1 MKYEVKGSLPKV
13 GPFLKTIKNYKIMEN
28 EETLIEEPKMN
39 VTPIYVPENIEYIS
53 EWKDFKYP
61 MGHVILDKTI
71 CGCGFTEYCLN
82 NDIPIL
88 LCSPRKRLLENK
100 EEQHNSERG
109 REKGLRE
116 VYYFKNEYDRTLG
129 YDGGEDEITNTTN
142 PEPETVNT
150 PFGSISKLDE
160 LQIKEN
166 LDDVGD
172 SAKEEYLKQIK
183 NNLRSY
189 IESCSEIYCRQH
201 GESGKPFKI
210 IVTYDSLHHVLDVL
224 NEYYSSSSYAIVV
237 DEFQSIFMDASFKA
251 TVELDFVSD
260 LQNCTNVLYLSATP
274 MLEKYLGMIDEFKD
288 LPMYKFI
295 WPSSR
300 VENVRTELRIVPSIP
315 KELKLLIERYRNGQY
330 PDKVLS
336 DGTVKYSKELVIFM
350 NSITSICS
358 IIKKNDLKPDEVNVI
373 CADSS
378 KNIKKLKSVG
388 HEIGRIPMEGEY
400 HKMFTFC
407 TRTSYLGADFYST
420 NAFTVV
426 CSDCNIQTMT
436 VDIVLDLPQILGRQR
451 LRENVF
457 RNEALILYHSETK
470 KGAMINAQKLVND
483 EKVKGKERMT
493 LDLLE
498 RYNKMDDYGKLIW
511 GKVAKERDKS
521 NLYKDDYIGVSSR
534 TGEAKFNYLVMVA
547 DMRAWDVTRREYIDE
562 ITIKR
567 GIESINSVNVE
578 VIDGNIELELQQAYD
593 HLLSEFNKDN
603 NFVRRMKL
611 LCDTY
616 FQYPEFYTKYANSP
630 LPCMIPIEYQNYINI
645 LGFEKIRAVGYIE
658 IEILKEI
665 ETLNNLN
672 TVDISS
678 LFTVG
683 EKYTKK
689 YIKETLG
696 EFYNTNKIHKTP
708 KASDLDEYFILKSI
722 KLKVLDKWENGFEII
737 SKK

>member
-1 MKYEVKGSLPKV
+1 
-13 GPFLKTIKNYKIMEN
+13 MEN

-39 VTPIYVPENIEYIS
+39 VIPIYVPENIEYIS
-53 EWKDFKYP
+53 EWKDFDYP
-61 MGHVILDKTI
+61 KGHVILDKTI

-100 EEQHNSERG
+100 EEQHNSDKG
-109 REKGLRE
+109 KEKGLRQI
-116 VYYFKNEYDRTLG
+116 YYFKNEYDRTVG

-150 PFGSISKLDE
+150 PFGTITKIEE
-160 LQIKEN
+160 LQEKEN
-166 LDDVGD
+166 LDKVAD

-183 NNLRSY
+183 DNLRSY
-189 IESCSEIYCRQH
+189 IKSTGISKEN
-201 GESGKPFKI
+201 PFKI
-210 IVTYDSLHHVLDVL
+210 IVTYDSLHHVLNVL
-224 NEYYSSSSYAIVV
+224 NDYYPSSSYAIVV

-251 TVELDFVSD
+251 TVELDFVND
-260 LQNCTNVLYLSATP
+260 LQGCTNVLYLSATP

-295 WPSSR
+295 WPDSR
-300 VENVRTELRIVPSIP
+300 VEKVRTELRIIQSIP
-315 KELKLLIERYRNGQY
+315 KELKKLIDSYRNGQF

-358 IIKKNDLKPDEVNVI
+358 IIKKNDLKPEEVNVI
-373 CADSS
+373 CADSTT
-378 KNIKKLKSVG
+378 NITKLKKVG

-457 RNEALILYHSETK
+457 RNEALILYRAENK
-470 KGAMINAQKLVND
+470 KGAIINAKKLVND
-483 EKVKGKERMT
+483 EKVFKKRQTTDSMLIGYK
-493 LDLLE
+493 
-498 RYNKMDDYGKLIW
+498 KMSDEEKILW
-511 GKVAKERDKS
+511 GIKAKNDKS
-521 NLYKDDYIGVSSR
+521 LYKNDYIGVSSR
-534 TGEAKFNYLVMVA
+534 TGEATFNSLVMVA
-547 DMRAWDVTRREYIDE
+547 DMRAWDVTREEYIDE

-567 GIESINSVNVE
+567 GIESISTANVE

-593 HLLSEFNKDN
+593 HLLSEFNKDKD
-603 NFVRRMKL
+603 FVRRMKL

-645 LGFEKIRAVGYIE
+645 LGFERIRALSYQE
-658 IEILKEI
+658 SEILKEI
-665 ETLNNLN
+665 ETLNNLKS
-672 TVDISS
+672 VDLSS

-683 EKYTKK
+683 EKYSTIR
-689 YIKETLG
+689 IKEILG
-696 EFYNTNKIHKTP
+696 EFYKANNIHKTP
-708 KASDLDEYFILKSI
+708 KASDLDEYFIMKSV
-722 KLKVLDKWENGFEII
+722 KVKNSDSGKWENGFEII
-737 SKK
+737 AKKE